1 MSKELLE
8 RYYEADRLH
17 REKFDEPP
25 FFKGMFMPA
34 IDGEFYIDSI
44 HHAIRMNKPVNEE
57 RDMSEEEWEKYN
69 RVIF

>member
-1 MSKELLE
+1 
-8 RYYEADRLH
+8 
-17 REKFDEPP
+17 
-25 FFKGMFMPA
+25 MFMPA

-44 HHAIRMNKPVNEE
+44 YYAIRTNRPVNEE